1 MNSEAGK
8 GGHELVATNAR
19 FTSGWTDDALTSVTY
34 TKALD
39 GRVAV
44 ITLSRPKQRNA
55 WTEIMRNEVC
65 EWGVLCG
72 DAVRPQSGVQVL
84 RGRWLVQWQGRPHLI
99 TRSSSPSPSQ
109 VARCLDEASRDPT
122 VRVSVLTGDP
132 AGKAFCAGA
141 DLSPGGPTN
150 PTSMQGDVPEGRP
163 ADLGYWR
170 DGGGTAGLAIMRS
183 TKPVICAINGAAV
196 GVGMT
201 LPLACDIT
209 VAAEGAKVGFVFGK
223 RGLTMECL
231 SSYMLEKCVGH
242 KVAMELVLTGRIM
255 RAEDEPGGLFNY
267 VVPRDEVMSKV
278 LGICAVS
285 SHGIGRGLLFLVE
298 HGARE
303 RGGW

>member
-1 MNSEAGK
+1 MACAVAG
-8 GGHELVATNAR
+8 
-19 FTSGWTDDALTSVTY
+19 SS
-34 TKALD
+34 
-39 GRVAV
+39 
-44 ITLSRPKQRNA
+44 
-55 WTEIMRNEVC
+55 
-65 EWGVLCG
+65 
-72 DAVRPQSGVQVL
+72 
-84 RGRWLVQWQGRPHLI
+84 PHL
-99 TRSSSPSPSQ
+99 TRPSSPSPSSPQ
-109 VARCLDEASRDPT
+109 VARCLDEASKDPT

-141 DLSPGGPTN
+141 DLSPGGPHN

-163 ADLGYWR
+163 ANLGYWR

-183 TKPVICAINGAAV
+183 TKPVLCAINGAAV

-255 RAEDEPGGLFNY
+255 RAEDAPGGLFNY

-285 SHGIGRGLLFLVE
+285 SHGIGTCEMDGVYSF
-298 HGARE
+298 
-303 RGGW
+303 W